1 MKKDNN
7 INFIFKS
14 LDKKKITICLLIEA
28 FLDFIYYF
36 VPFAFTLFLTL
47 PFTVEKA
54 IIVIAIFM
62 ISKTLRVV
70 GNYLLRKY
78 SDNYLYEY
86 SNVQYQEYYKKL
98 NKLPVETISKYQ
110 TGYFENIIEKISE
123 LVKKILQAEY
133 VSIIITFIFL
143 FYTLYNQ
150 SIVLF
155 ISSFITSTICIFL
168 SIRILKKANTQVE
181 KLYDQEYEYSSV
193 YNDFIS
199 NIRTVKLLNDDDYF
213 VNKISREG
221 KKCYNENKKYV
232 KYYSFEEALRNIL
245 IVIPFFLGLIKA
257 AIDLSNGIDTL
268 GIITFYISLQVEMG
282 FVFEELSGTIISW
295 YELKAI
301 KNKLISIF
309 KNLDTRKELK
319 SFKEITLSNIVIQY
333 PKSNLEIKVDN
344 LIINDN
350 DKISITGQSGQG
362 KTSIINLILGNID
375 SYKGQISID
384 GKDLKDVKLDIGTVS
399 QEIELFNMSIK
410 DNLCL
415 DKKISDEEIIRYLE
429 ELELNEV
436 LLFEDNIYTIVGEK
450 GLKLSTGQKRRINIL
465 RSYLMNKDIYILD
478 EPTSNLDKHTEEI
491 VVHFILK
498 YFKDKT
504 LIIATHNEKIN
515 DICSKFY
522 TFENHHLI
530 QINKWCILIL
540 NWKIRKFGGFKNA
553 RIYEYFY
560 WSELSR
566 FYW

>member
-1 MKKDNN
+1 MKNENN

-14 LDKKKITICLLIEA
+14 LNKKKITICLLIEA

-47 PFTVEKA
+47 PFTFKKA
-54 IIVIAIFM
+54 IIVITIFM
-62 ISKTLRVV
+62 ISKTLRVL

-133 VSIIITFIFL
+133 VSIVITFIFL
-143 FYTLYNQ
+143 FYTLYKQ
-150 SIVLF
+150 STVLF
-155 ISSFITSTICIFL
+155 ISSFVTSSICIFL
-168 SIRILKKANTQVE
+168 SIKILKKANAQVE
-181 KLYDQEYEYSSV
+181 KLYDQEYEYSSL

-199 NIRTVKLLNDDDYF
+199 NIRTVKLLNNTTYF
-213 VNKISREG
+213 GNKISKEG

-232 KYYSFEEALRNIL
+232 RYYSFEEALRNIL
-245 IVIPFFLGLIKA
+245 IVVPFFLGLIKA

-282 FVFEELSGTIISW
+282 FVFEELSGTIISCF
-295 YELKAI
+295 ELKAI
-301 KNKLISIF
+301 KNKLKSIF
-309 KNLDTRKELK
+309 ENLDFRKERK
-319 SFKEITLSNIVIQY
+319 YFKKIILSNIIIKY
-333 PKSNLEIKVDN
+333 PKSNLEIKVDK
-344 LIINDN
+344 LIVNTN
-350 DKISITGQSGQG
+350 DKVSLTGQSGQG
-362 KTSIINLILGNID
+362 KTSIINLILGNIN
-375 SYKGQISID
+375 SYVGQALID
-384 GKDLKDVKLDIGTVS
+384 DESLKNVKLDIGIVS

-415 DKKISDEEIIRYLE
+415 DKKISDEKIIKYLK
-429 ELELNEV
+429 ELELDEI
-436 LLFEDNIYTIVGEK
+436 LLFEDGIYTIVGEK

-491 VVHFILK
+491 VVNFILK
-498 YFKDKT
+498 YFKNKT

-515 DICSKFY
+515 EICNKFY
-522 TFENHHLI
+522 RFENHQL
-530 QINKWCILIL
+530 KIL
-540 NWKIRKFGGFKNA
+540 
-553 RIYEYFY
+553 
-560 WSELSR
+560 
-566 FYW
+566 

>member
-1 MKKDNN
+1 M
-7 INFIFKS
+7 IV
-14 LDKKKITICLLIEA
+14 
-28 FLDFIYYF
+28 
-36 VPFAFTLFLTL
+36 VPFA
-47 PFTVEKA
+47 
-54 IIVIAIFM
+54 
-62 ISKTLRVV
+62 
-70 GNYLLRKY
+70 
-78 SDNYLYEY
+78 
-86 SNVQYQEYYKKL
+86 
-98 NKLPVETISKYQ
+98 
-110 TGYFENIIEKISE
+110 
-123 LVKKILQAEY
+123 
-133 VSIIITFIFL
+133 
-143 FYTLYNQ
+143 
-150 SIVLF
+150 
-155 ISSFITSTICIFL
+155 
-168 SIRILKKANTQVE
+168 
-181 KLYDQEYEYSSV
+181 
-193 YNDFIS
+193 
-199 NIRTVKLLNDDDYF
+199 
-213 VNKISREG
+213 
-221 KKCYNENKKYV
+221 
-232 KYYSFEEALRNIL
+232 
-245 IVIPFFLGLIKA
+245 LGLIKA
-257 AIDLSNGIDTL
+257 AIDLSQGIDTL

-309 KNLDTRKELK
+309 KNLDNRKEFK
-319 SFKEITLSNIVIQY
+319 SFKEIQLSDIVIQY

-491 VVHFILK
+491 VVNFILK
-498 YFKDKT
+498 YFKNKT

-515 DICSKFY
+515 EICNKFY
-522 TFENHHLI
+522 TFENHQLKNL
-530 QINKWCILIL
+530 NK
-540 NWKIRKFGGFKNA
+540 
-553 RIYEYFY
+553 
-560 WSELSR
+560 
-566 FYW
+566 

>member
-14 LDKKKITICLLIEA
+14 LNKKKITICLLIEA

-36 VPFAFTLFLTL
+36 VPFTFTLFLTL

-54 IIVIAIFM
+54 IIVIVIFM
-62 ISKTLRVV
+62 ISKTLRVG

-86 SNVQYQEYYKKL
+86 SYTQYQEYYKKL
-98 NKLPVETISKYQ
+98 SKLPVETISKYQ

-155 ISSFITSTICIFL
+155 ITSLFTSAICIFL
-168 SIRILKKANTQVE
+168 SLKILKKANTQVE

-199 NIRTVKLLNDDDYF
+199 NIRTVKLLNDDSYF
-213 VNKISREG
+213 VNRILKEG

-245 IVIPFFLGLIKA
+245 IVVPFFLGLIKA
-257 AIDLSNGIDTL
+257 VIDLANGFDTL

-282 FVFEELSGTIISW
+282 FVFEELSGTIISC

-301 KNKLISIF
+301 KNKVKSIF
-309 KNLDTRKELK
+309 KNLDNRKELK

-344 LIINDN
+344 FIITKN

-362 KTSIINLILGNID
+362 KTSIINLILGNIN
-375 SYKGQISID
+375 SYKGQVFID
-384 GKDLKDVKLDIGTVS
+384 NKSLNDVKLDIGVVS

-410 DNLCL
+410 DNLYL
-415 DKKISDEEIIRYLE
+415 DKKISDEDLIKYLE
-429 ELELNEV
+429 ELELNEI

-478 EPTSNLDKHTEEI
+478 EPTSNLDRHTEEI
-491 VVHFILK
+491 VVNFILK
-498 YFKDKT
+498 HFKNKT

-515 DICSKFY
+515 EICNKFY
-522 TFENHHLI
+522 SFDNHKL
-530 QINKWCILIL
+530 
-540 NWKIRKFGGFKNA
+540 KIKDSAKV
-553 RIYEYFY
+553 
-560 WSELSR
+560 
-566 FYW
+566 

>member
-1 MKKDNN
+1 MKENV
-7 INFIFKS
+7 NFIFG
-14 LDKKKITICLLIEA
+14 LLNKKKILLCLLIEA

-47 PFTVEKA
+47 PFTIEKA
-54 IIVIAIFM
+54 IIVIGIFM
-62 ISKTLRVV
+62 ISKTLRVG

-98 NKLPVETISKYQ
+98 SKLPVETISKYQ

-150 SIVLF
+150 SIILF
-155 ISSFITSTICIFL
+155 ISSFITSIICIFL
-168 SIRILKKANTQVE
+168 SIKILKKANRQVE
-181 KLYDQEYEYSSV
+181 KLYDQEYEYSSM

-199 NIRTVKLLNDDDYF
+199 NVRTVKLLNDDNYF
-213 VNKISREG
+213 MSKINKEG
-221 KKCYNENKKYV
+221 KKCYNENNKYV
-232 KYYSFEEALRNIL
+232 KYYSFEEALRNTL

-268 GIITFYISLQVEMG
+268 GIITFYISLQVEMD

-301 KNKLISIF
+301 KTKLKSIF
-309 KNLDTRKELK
+309 KNLDNRKELK
-319 SFKEITLSNIVIQY
+319 SFNEIKLSDIVIKY
-333 PKSNLEIKVDN
+333 PKSNLEIKIN
-344 LIINDN
+344 NFIINN
-350 DKISITGQSGQG
+350 KDKISITGQSGQG
-362 KTSIINLILGNID
+362 KTSTINLILGNIE
-375 SYKGQISID
+375 SYKGQLFID
-384 GKDLKDVKLDIGTVS
+384 NKNLNDVKLDIGVVS

-415 DKKISDEEIIRYLE
+415 DKRISDEEIIKYLK
-429 ELELNEV
+429 ELELDEIE
-436 LLFEDNIYTIVGEK
+436 LFDDGIYTIVGEK

-478 EPTSNLDKHTEEI
+478 EPTSNLDKYTEEI
-491 VVHFILK
+491 VVNFILK

-504 LIIATHNEKIN
+504 LIITTHNEKIN
-515 DICSKFY
+515 KICNKFY
-522 TFENHHLI
+522 KFENHKLI
-530 QINKWCILIL
+530 EKNNK
-540 NWKIRKFGGFKNA
+540 
-553 RIYEYFY
+553 IY
-560 WSELSR
+560 
-566 FYW
+566 